1 MTHDSATHLTINTTE
16 QTLFN
21 MHRTPLQSAAFR
33 ARCSGLR
40 VSRRGISVIEVLT
53 SILVAA
59 IGVAGVMVI
68 IPFAVGQ
75 AEQGFD
81 QETATTFGRNFADEF
96 EIRGFDRAARWLPS
110 SPISDLGNGIVVD
123 PIGTSATTP
132 TTLFPYMSPADQL
145 PALSIPRVNLKD
157 EQNVAFSSALGRTLF
172 SWRNDLVFGQPDAV
186 NTAAAYSSPDLAPPE
201 MFYDFSGSAP
211 VRRQFEGEMSCAVF
225 CVPDRLIPD
234 SLGNPYVP
242 AWRSHIVVYRRRPL
256 PTPSAP
262 FPFDRAYTVQPT
274 IPVAPSQRNLL
285 VGGGEVLLTATT
297 ATATSQHSAIRRG
310 DWMLLTNYLSTT
322 GAVRQLNF
330 YRVLDASELTPGNW
344 QVTLQGPDFDLLTNV
359 TPPATPPV
367 TYAVHLPDV
376 WAVIERTYEEN

>member
-1 MTHDSATHLTINTTE
+1 MTHDSATHLIIHTTE
-16 QTLFN
+16 QPLSP
-21 MHRTPLQSAAFR
+21 MHRTKTQTAGFR
-33 ARCSGLR
+33 TPSSGPR

-96 EIRGFDRAARWLPS
+96 EIRGFDQAARWLPS
-110 SPISDLGNGIVVD
+110 SPLTDLGNGIVVD

-132 TTLFPYMSPADQL
+132 TTLFPYMLPADQL
-145 PALSIPRVNLKD
+145 PALSIPRVNLKN
-157 EQNVAFSSALGRTLF
+157 EQNIAFSEALGRTLF
-172 SWRNDLVFGQPDAV
+172 SWRHDLVFGQPDAV
-186 NTAAAYSSPDLAPPE
+186 NTAAAYPSPDLAPPE
-201 MFYDFSGSAP
+201 MFYDFSGSTP
-211 VRRQFEGEMSCAVF
+211 VRRQFEGEMSCVVF

-234 SLGNPYVP
+234 SLGIPYAP

-262 FPFDRAYTVQPT
+262 YPFDRAYTVQPT
-274 IPVAPSQRNLL
+274 IAVPATQRNVL
-285 VGGGEVLLTATT
+285 VGGGEVLLSATT
-297 ATATSQHSAIRRG
+297 TTSTSQHSAIRRG
-310 DWMLLTNYLSTT
+310 DWMLVTNRPDPN
-322 GAVRQLNF
+322 AVRQLNF
-330 YRVLDASELTPGNW
+330 YRVLDASEQAPGNW
-344 QVTLQGPDFDLLTNV
+344 QVTLQGPDFDLFTNV

-376 WAVIERTYEEN
+376 WAVIERTYEQN